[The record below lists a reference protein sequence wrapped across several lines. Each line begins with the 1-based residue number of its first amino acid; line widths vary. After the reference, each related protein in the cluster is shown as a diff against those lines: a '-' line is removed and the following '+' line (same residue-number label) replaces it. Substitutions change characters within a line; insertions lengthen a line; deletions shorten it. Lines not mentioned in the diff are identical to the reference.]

1 MYQLY
6 IIRCGTIIT
15 FALWGPMDT
24 GDKVDCCRNRQQIGN
39 KVDCRRYGPL
49 CCRSVAGS
57 HWRQSWIQHGRLCGM
72 STKSTLSLWLR
83 THWHVTK
90 PTATSCR
97 IYVVVD
103 LLNVPATKLNVAD
116 LLPVSPTVDFQQSRP
131 FSIQLCCQCVP
142 GLRG

>member
-1 MYQLY
+1 MGLHVYLGSFLVLLCADIVAY
-6 IIRCGTIIT
+6 SPVYTS
-15 FALWGPMDT
+15 
-24 GDKVDCCRNRQQIGN
+24 N
-39 KVDCRRYGPL
+39 KVEFNTVDFVE
-49 CCRSVAGS
+49 S
-57 HWRQSWIQHGRLCGM
+57 RQSRPCGFD
-72 STKSTLSLWLR
+72 TL
-83 THWHVTK
+83 VTK
-90 PTATSCR
+90 LTATSCR